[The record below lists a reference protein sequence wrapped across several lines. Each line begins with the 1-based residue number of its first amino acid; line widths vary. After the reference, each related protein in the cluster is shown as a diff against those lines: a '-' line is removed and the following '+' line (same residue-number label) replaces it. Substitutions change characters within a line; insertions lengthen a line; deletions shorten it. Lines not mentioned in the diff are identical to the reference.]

1 MRQELLLKHKIGL
14 RLSRIGLLSKVF
26 AIQACAKENFDISP
40 EQFTVLKTLSANNGM
55 YMRQLAN
62 ITFKDRPNMTRI
74 VSILESKDYLSSVI
88 ESEGGRQVKK
98 LYITDKGTKI
108 CEEMLPTILS
118 VWNTIVEGLNEDEVD
133 KFIEILDK
141 LEVNLRKNTILQN

>member
-108 CEEMLPTILS
+108 CDEMLPTILS
-118 VWNTIVEGLNEDEVD
+118 VWDTIVEGLNEDEVD

-141 LEVNLRKNTILQN
+141 LEVNLRNNTILQN

>member
-98 LYITDKGTKI
+98 LYITDKGKKI
-108 CEEMLPTILS
+108 CDEMLPTILS
-118 VWNTIVEGLNEDEVD
+118 VWDTIVEGLNEDEVD

-141 LEVNLRKNTILQN
+141 LEVNLRNNTILQN